1 MLPPFDPEDPM
12 ATEQKSPSD
21 FLTYV
26 NRPEISE
33 TYVDGLQLIFFDGHS
48 VKIELVAYRFETPKP
63 PAPPSGQ
70 KITAA
75 RLVLSPQAAEAL
87 LNGLSQ
93 IAAAVQQ
100 EAKVQSQ
107 SPVKPSKPH

>member
-1 MLPPFDPEDPM
+1 M
-12 ATEQKSPSD
+12 ATEKKSPSD

-33 TYVDGLQLIFFDGHS
+33 TCVDGLHVMTFDGVA
-48 VKIELVAYRFETPKP
+48 VKIELVVHRFDEPKP
-63 PAPPSGQ
+63 PGSPSGQ

-75 RLVLSPQAAEAL
+75 RLVLSPKAAEAL
-87 LNGLSQ
+87 LKGLSQ

-100 EAKVQSQ
+100 EAKAQ
-107 SPVKPSKPH
+107 SPAKPAKPH

>member
-1 MLPPFDPEDPM
+1 M

-33 TYVDGLQLIFFDGHS
+33 TYVDGLHLIFFDGMA
-48 VKIELVAYRFETPKP
+48 VKIELVVHRFETPKP
-63 PAPPSGQ
+63 PASPTGQ

-87 LNGLSQ
+87 LKGLSQ

-100 EAKVQSQ
+100 EAKAQAQ
-107 SPVKPSKPH
+107 SPVKPTKPH

>member
-1 MLPPFDPEDPM
+1 M

-26 NRPEISE
+26 DRPEISE
-33 TYVDGLQLIFFDGHS
+33 TYVDGLQLIFFDGVA
-48 VKIELVAYRFETPKP
+48 VKIELVVYRYETPKP
-63 PAPPSGQ
+63 PASPSGQ

-87 LNGLSQ
+87 LKGLSQ
-93 IAAAVQQ
+93 MAAAVQQ
-100 EAKVQSQ
+100 DAKAQPQ
-107 SPVKPSKPH
+107 SPARPIKPH